1 MDEKQPE
8 PAQAEAGK
16 AEKRN
21 PHSIRF
27 HDPEWERIEAVAE
40 KRGLT
45 GPEFVR
51 FAALAALADGP
62 PAGAAADRLAPLI
75 ELTFRATH
83 ILVSKLR
90 HDMLDAGRGEELDDL
105 IAGAR
110 GLQDELIGGGPED
123 EDRQAKSV
131 PAAPGRATSG

>member
-8 PAQAEAGK
+8 RAPAETGGT
-16 AEKRN
+16 EKRN

-40 KRGLT
+40 QRGLT

-51 FAALAALADGP
+51 FAALAAVADGR
-62 PAGAAADRLAPLI
+62 PAGAAADRMAPLI
-75 ELTFRATH
+75 ERTFRAAH

-90 HDMLDAGRGEELDDL
+90 ADMLDEGREAELDEL

-110 GLQDELIGGGPED
+110 GHQDELIGGDSEEEGGHTGAD
-123 EDRQAKSV
+123 
-131 PAAPGRATSG
+131 

>member
-1 MDEKQPE
+1 MDDRQPE
-8 PAQAEAGK
+8 TAPDEAGRT
-16 AEKRN
+16 EKRN

-40 KRGLT
+40 ERGLT

-90 HDMLDAGRGEELDDL
+90 HDMLDEGREAELDGL

-110 GLQDELIGGGPED
+110 GVQDELIGGDPDGE
-123 EDRQAKSV
+123 ER
-131 PAAPGRATSG
+131 

>member
-1 MDEKQPE
+1 MDSGRGDS
-8 PAQAEAGK
+8 AQDEA
-16 AEKRN
+16 ARPEKRT

-27 HDPEWERIEAVAE
+27 LDPEWERIEAFAE
-40 KRGLT
+40 ERGLT

-75 ELTFRATH
+75 ERTFCAAH
-83 ILVSKLR
+83 IMVSKLR
-90 HDMLDAGRGEELDDL
+90 YDMLDEGSEEELDAL

-110 GLQDELIGGGPED
+110 EFQDELLGVDPEE
-123 EDRQAKSV
+123 EDR
-131 PAAPGRATSG
+131 

>member
-1 MDEKQPE
+1 MDDRQPGTAPDE
-8 PAQAEAGK
+8 TGRT
-16 AEKRN
+16 EKRN

-27 HDPEWERIEAVAE
+27 HDPEWERIEAAAE
-40 KRGLT
+40 IRGLT

-51 FAALAALADGP
+51 FAALAAVADGP

-75 ELTFRATH
+75 ELTFRAAH

-90 HDMLDAGRGEELDDL
+90 TDMLDEGREEELDSL

-110 GLQDELIGGGPED
+110 GIQDELIDGGPD
-123 EDRQAKSV
+123 DGNR
-131 PAAPGRATSG
+131 

>member
-8 PAQAEAGK
+8 TAAAEAGGT
-16 AEKRN
+16 ERRN

-27 HDPEWERIEAVAE
+27 HDPEWERIEAAAE
-40 KRGLT
+40 QRGLT

-75 ELTFRATH
+75 ELTFRAAH

-90 HDMLDAGRGEELDDL
+90 TDMLDEGREAELDAL

-110 GLQDELIGGGPED
+110 GVQDELIGGGPDD
-123 EDRQAKSV
+123 E
-131 PAAPGRATSG
+131 GR

>member
-1 MDEKQPE
+1 MDDKQPE
-8 PAQAEAGK
+8 MAPAEAGK
-16 AEKRN
+16 PEKRT

-40 KRGLT
+40 ERGLT

-51 FAALAALADGP
+51 LAAVADGP

-75 ELTFRATH
+75 ELTFRAAH

-90 HDMLDAGRGEELDDL
+90 YDMLDEGREEELDVL

-110 GLQDELIGGGPED
+110 AHQDELVGGGPDGEN
-123 EDRQAKSV
+123 
-131 PAAPGRATSG
+131 G